1 MNAALQHWI
10 DVCAADDVPLL
21 GARVLERG
29 PEYAAI
35 ALFRAGDGRVFAL
48 EDRCPH
54 KGGPLSQGIVAG
66 ARVTCPL
73 HGWTI
78 ELETAEAVA
87 PDAGATRRFAV
98 RIVGGRVLIEAA
110 ALDVANAAPRVTA
123 CPLSRSR
130 GEPAMQDRDRRD
142 A

>member
-10 DVCAADDVPLL
+10 DVCAADEVPPL
-21 GARVLERG
+21 GARVIERG
-29 PEYAAI
+29 ARCAAI
-35 ALFRAGDGRVFAL
+35 ALIRAGDGRLFAL

-78 ELETAEAVA
+78 ELETGAAVA
-87 PDAGATRRFAV
+87 PDEGSTRRFAV
-98 RIVGGRVLIEAA
+98 REIGGRVQIEAA
-110 ALDVANAAPRVTA
+110 ALDPSNAAPRVA
-123 CPLSRSR
+123 PCPQSRARSER
-130 GEPAMQDRDRRD
+130 AGHRCG
-142 A
+142 

>member
-1 MNAALQHWI
+1 MNAALQHWV
-10 DVCAADDVPLL
+10 DVCAADEVPPL

-29 PEYAAI
+29 AQCAAI
-35 ALFRAGDGRVFAL
+35 ALFRAGDGRIFAL

-66 ARVTCPL
+66 ERVTCPL

-78 ELETAEAVA
+78 ELETGEAVA
-87 PDAGATRRFAV
+87 PDAGTTRRFAV
-98 RIVGGRVLIEAA
+98 HVVGGRVLIEAA
-110 ALDVANAAPRVTA
+110 ALNDGNAAPRLPP
-123 CPLSRSR
+123 CPLSRARS
-130 GEPAMQDRDRRD
+130 EPVGHGCDGSD